1 MAKVRLLFCA
11 LLIIATNVSVSA
23 QQRGSSQ
30 YRRNA
35 SYDFSSTP
43 LPKDDAEKQILDV
56 LDDMDVNQRRGSMSV
71 PREDGRLLRLLA
83 ESTDARHVVEL
94 GTSHGY
100 SAIWFCLA
108 LRKTGGKLTTYEIDV
123 QRAAIARENF
133 KRAGVGSLVT
143 LVEGDAHE
151 QVKKLKEPIDLI
163 FLDADK
169 TGYVDYLEK
178 LLPMLRPGGLVVA
191 HNIDSQM
198 ADPAYVRAITTNA
211 ALDTVFIDIKGS
223 GISLTL
229 KKR

>member
-1 MAKVRLLFCA
+1 MIRARLLFCA
-11 LLIIATNVSVSA
+11 LFIIATSASVSA
-23 QQRGSSQ
+23 QQRGPFQ

-35 SYDFSSTP
+35 SYDFSSRP

-56 LDDMDVNQRRGSMSV
+56 LSDMDVNQRAGSMSV
-71 PREDGRLLRLLA
+71 PRDDGRLLRLLA
-83 ESTDARHVVEL
+83 ESMDAKHVVEL
-94 GTSHGY
+94 GTSYGY

-108 LRKTGGKLTTYEIDV
+108 LRKTGGKLTTYEIDA
-123 QRAAIARENF
+123 QRASIARENF
-133 KRAGVGSLVT
+133 KCAGVGSLVT
-143 LVEGDAHE
+143 VVEGDAHE
-151 QVKKLKEPIDLI
+151 QVKKLKEPIDLL

-178 LLPMLRPGGLVVA
+178 LLPLLRPGGLVVA
-191 HNIDSQM
+191 HNIDSQL

-223 GISLTL
+223 GISLTV

>member
-1 MAKVRLLFCA
+1 MRARLLFCA
-11 LLIIATNVSVSA
+11 LLIIATSAFVSA
-23 QQRGSSQ
+23 QQRGPFQ

-35 SYDFSSTP
+35 SYDFSSRP

-56 LDDMDVNQRRGSMSV
+56 LADMDVNQRAGSMSV
-71 PREDGRLLRLLA
+71 PRDDGRLLRLLA
-83 ESTDARHVVEL
+83 ESINAKHVVEL
-94 GTSHGY
+94 GTSYGY

-108 LRKTGGKLTTYEIDV
+108 LRKTGGKLTTYEIDAR
-123 QRAAIARENF
+123 RAAIARENF
-133 KRAGVGSLVT
+133 KRADVDSLVT
-143 LVEGDAHE
+143 VVEGDAHE
-151 QVKKLKEPIDLI
+151 QVKNLKEPIDLL

-178 LLPMLRPGGLVVA
+178 LLPLLRPGGLVVA
-191 HNIDSQM
+191 HNIDSQL

-211 ALDTVFIDIKGS
+211 ALDTVFIDIRGS

>member
-1 MAKVRLLFCA
+1 MAKGGLYFCV
-11 LLIIATNVSVSA
+11 LLIVAACASASA
-23 QQRGSSQ
+23 QQRGPFQ

-35 SYDFSSTP
+35 SYDFSSAP
-43 LPKDDAEKQILDV
+43 LPKDDTEKQILDV
-56 LDDMDVNQRRGSMSV
+56 LADMDANQRRGSMSV
-71 PREDGRLLRLLA
+71 PRDDGRLLRLLA
-83 ESTDARHVVEL
+83 ESMDAKHVVEL
-94 GTSHGY
+94 GTSQGY
-100 SAIWFCLA
+100 SSIWFCLA
-108 LRKTGGKLTTYEIDV
+108 LRKTGGKLTTYEIDA

-133 KRAGVGSLVT
+133 KRAGVISLVT
-143 LVEGDAHE
+143 LVEGDAHD

-178 LLPMLRPGGLVVA
+178 LLPLLRPGGMVVA
-191 HNIDSQM
+191 HNIDSQL